1 MMRTYILML
10 IIIPQTNYIAK
21 YAGTG
26 FLMGVNGSNNNG
38 YQIYKAPSV
47 AAGAIQSFTQIMTIG
62 YGTNNN
68 VGIGVTSPGAKLDVA
83 GTILVGNSG
92 TSRLT
97 DTSAFPLQL
106 NRGLNVDVFGANGCN
121 LGFGTLKGTTYIDGA
136 RIAGGLETNGTD
148 GNFSIQTLGSSAYS
162 TAITLNS
169 VQAVRFNAYGAGTL
183 VTDASGNITVSSGGG
198 AGGPYLPVANPTFTG
213 TITGPNA
220 NITST
225 VTTSRLVVNGTGNAI
240 ELNQSSTGA
249 ATYYVMDNTVETGG
263 KRWRFGYSGCSF
275 DKSSFSFCNTTD
287 NIMPL
292 LLSGANATFAGD
304 ITLGDDLNFTTNGF
318 ADISNTGTGA
328 MRFKP
333 SGQTLALTLT
343 GANATFAGTIF
354 ASNNSPAYSF
364 GSDTNTGIARTG
376 THQMSF
382 LNNNSISLN
391 LDAAAR
397 AQFYNAVTIN
407 GSSAPFT
414 GSELD
419 VRGDIVLID
428 QNWALRGNNSN
439 ADFCIEELGSS
450 FSDVNVKLVVRA
462 GGNVGIGKIDP
473 QSKLQV
479 AGGIQMADDTATPSA
494 TKAGTMRYRTGTED
508 VETGGELISNG
519 NNISAASWIIGAS
532 AWTFVNGQAV
542 FGDTVNNAFYQSGL
556 TLPSGNK
563 FKLKFTVSNLTSGSA
578 NIYIG
583 NSFGNADYIGTGY
596 TNYANGTYE
605 IVITMPSIQVSL
617 AFWGGLSSGSTF
629 NISNVSLIELVTE
642 DASYADMC
650 MRTGSSTYEWVNI
663 VRNIY

>member
-1 MMRTYILML
+1 MVVR
-10 IIIPQTNYIAK
+10 
-21 YAGTG
+21 
-26 FLMGVNGSNNNG
+26 
-38 YQIYKAPSV
+38 
-47 AAGAIQSFTQIMTIG
+47 
-62 YGTNNN
+62 
-68 VGIGVTSPGAKLDVA
+68 
-83 GTILVGNSG
+83 NS
-92 TSRLT
+92 
-97 DTSAFPLQL
+97 
-106 NRGLNVDVFGANGCN
+106 
-121 LGFGTLKGTTYIDGA
+121 
-136 RIAGGLETNGTD
+136 
-148 GNFSIQTLGSSAYS
+148 
-162 TAITLNS
+162 
-169 VQAVRFNAYGAGTL
+169 
-183 VTDASGNITVSSGGG
+183 
-198 AGGPYLPVANPTFTG
+198 
-213 TITGPNA
+213 
-220 NITST
+220 
-225 VTTSRLVVNGTGNAI
+225 
-240 ELNQSSTGA
+240 
-249 ATYYVMDNTVETGG
+249 
-263 KRWRFGYSGCSF
+263 
-275 DKSSFSFCNTTD
+275 
-287 NIMPL
+287 
-292 LLSGANATFAGD
+292 TFAGD
-304 ITLGDDLNFTTNGF
+304 VTTDKAFVSKGQNLSHAISAIKISQESTTKSQIRFYGANTSTPGSLEFVGTSSDASVGGARLTIDSSGNANFT
-318 ADISNTGTGA
+318 
-328 MRFKP
+328 
-333 SGQTLALTLT
+333 
-343 GANATFAGTIF
+343 GTIF

-450 FSDVNVKLVVRA
+450 FSDANVKLVVKS
-462 GGNVGIGKIDP
+462 GGNVGIGTTSPQEKLHIVNAAAASVNNFMLKLQNTTTVADSRTGILFSMNNSIGSARDGFAIQGVNNGVDGQGHLTFGSVLNNTFAEKMRILSGGNVGIGTTNP